1 MLTAV
6 VLAGNEAKNLPECLK
21 SLSFCD
27 GILLVD
33 DESSDNSVSIAKK
46 HGAQTVTRPLD
57 GDFAAQRNFAL
68 SNVASGWVLF
78 VDPDEIVTADL
89 AAEILQ
95 AVKRIEFKGYFIR
108 RLDTLWGQSLHH
120 GDQGSIRFLRLGRK
134 GAGEWQGKVHERW
147 VISGQTS
154 GLKNPLMHHPHPT
167 VSDFVN
173 SQNLYSTLRA
183 RELFE
188 TGVRSNIF
196 QIVFYP
202 IAKFVSL
209 YLFKKGFLDGIPGF
223 ISASMMS
230 FYSFLV
236 RGKLY
241 LLGKGITENSS

>member
-1 MLTAV
+1 
-6 VLAGNEAKNLPECLK
+6 
-21 SLSFCD
+21 
-27 GILLVD
+27 
-33 DESSDNSVSIAKK
+33 
-46 HGAQTVTRPLD
+46 
-57 GDFAAQRNFAL
+57 
-68 SNVASGWVLF
+68 
-78 VDPDEIVTADL
+78 
-89 AAEILQ
+89 
-95 AVKRIEFKGYFIR
+95 
-108 RLDTLWGQSLHH
+108 
-120 GDQGSIRFLRLGRK
+120 
-134 GAGEWQGKVHERW
+134 
-147 VISGQTS
+147 
-154 GLKNPLMHHPHPT
+154 MHHPHPT